1 MEIIK
6 GNKENFEEVVLN
18 NKKKVLVDFNATW
31 CGPCRMLGPVLEE
44 VAKENDNFQ
53 IVSVDVD
60 EEEKLAFEYRIS
72 SIPCLVLIEDGKEV
86 NRSVGFMNKDDI
98 IDFVGEE

>member
-31 CGPCRMLGPVLEE
+31 CGPCRMLGPVLEK

>member
-1 MEIIK
+1 MQVIE
-6 GNKENFEEVVLN
+6 GNKDNFESEVI
-18 NKKKVLVDFNATW
+18 KSKEKVLVDFNATW
-31 CGPCRMLGPVLEE
+31 CGPCRMLGPVLEK